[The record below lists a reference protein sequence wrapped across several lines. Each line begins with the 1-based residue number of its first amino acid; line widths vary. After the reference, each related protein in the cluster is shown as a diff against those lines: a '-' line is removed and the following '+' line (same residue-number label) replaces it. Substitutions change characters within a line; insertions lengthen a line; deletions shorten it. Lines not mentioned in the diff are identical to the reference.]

1 MRIASFAICLLA
13 SSSALAQ
20 APTQTPASP
29 LGATAQG
36 DLSVTIYSNDLA
48 LVQDVRQLD
57 LPSGRSRQPF
67 ADVSATI
74 RPETVG
80 LSAPDVTVVEQNFD
94 YDLLSPTSLME
105 KAVGETITLVRT
117 NPGTGAETRDRAKV
131 LAVNGG
137 VVLDVGG
144 KIEVLRDDG
153 LPVRAIFDK
162 VPDSLRARPTLSVS
176 LDSRRAGIRPVTL
189 SYLSGGLGWSA
200 DYVALFDEK
209 AGTIDVQ
216 GWVTLRN
223 TSGTSFVNAKT
234 LLVAGEVG
242 SGDED
247 GNRPYRPRPVSSTLR
262 RAGTETAAREQ
273 LGDFYLYPLPER
285 TTIADKQTKQVS
297 FLDVRGAPA
306 VSGYEYRSGWLAS
319 TERPES
325 ASSVLS
331 FSNAA
336 KGGLGDA
343 LPAGTVRV
351 YMRDARGAAAIHRR
365 EPDRAYA
372 AGLRAHDPHRRR
384 LRREGPA
391 DCDRAR
397 EALRDT
403 LAHQDA
409 LHAYQCARSASDR
422 YADPG
427 RCAVVVGRYAHRR
440 RKPQERTARCRYGG
454 VEGAGP
460 GQWIGDSDRHVR
472 NAHLMRATAVMLAAA
487 LPVAAPARYRSRHPR
502 PSMSRSPSI
511 ARRGGAR
518 ATG

>member
-1 MRIASFAICLLA
+1 MRAAFLAGLVLLPSIAWAQ
-13 SSSALAQ
+13 SA
-20 APTQTPASP
+20 PQTPP
-29 LGATAQG
+29 GAGGTAQG

-48 LVQDVRQLD
+48 LVQDVRRLD
-57 LPSGRSRQPF
+57 LPSGRTRQAF
-67 ADVSATI
+67 ADVSAAI

-80 LSAPDVTVVEQNFD
+80 LAAPDAAVIEQNFD
-94 YDLLSPTSLME
+94 YDLLSPSSLMQ

-117 NPGTGAETRDRAKV
+117 NPGTGAETRERAKV

-137 VVLDVGG
+137 VVLQVGD

-176 LDSRRAGIRPVTL
+176 LDSKRAGVRPVTL

-223 TSGTSFVNAKT
+223 TSGTSFYNAKI

-242 SGDED
+242 SGDD
-247 GNRPYRPRPVSSTLR
+247 NANPNLYRPRPAVRPMR

-297 FLDVRGAPA
+297 FLDVKGAPA
-306 VSGYEYRSGWLAS
+306 TSGYVYHAQWNDSAEQ
-319 TERPES
+319 PES
-325 ASSVLS
+325 ASSVLK

-351 YMRDARGAAAIHRR
+351 YMRDARGQPQFIGENRIDHTPQGSDLVIRTGDAFDVKVQPAVIERT
-365 EPDRAYA
+365 
-372 AGLRAHDPHRRR
+372 R
-384 LRREGPA
+384 L
-391 DCDRAR
+391 
-397 EALRDT
+397 
-403 LAHQDA
+403 
-409 LHAYQCARSASDR
+409 SSDR
-422 YADPG
+422 W
-427 RCAVVVGRYAHRR
+427 
-440 RKPQERTARCRYGG
+440 RTAMRYTVTNAKDRPVTVELVQDG
-454 VEGAGP
+454 VPWWWTDTRITSESLK
-460 GQWIGDSDRHVR
+460 SDRRDASTSVWQVPVPA
-472 NAHLMRATAVMLAAA
+472 NGTTTVTATFET
-487 LPVAAPARYRSRHPR
+487 RF
-502 PSMSRSPSI
+502 
-511 ARRGGAR
+511 
-518 ATG
+518 